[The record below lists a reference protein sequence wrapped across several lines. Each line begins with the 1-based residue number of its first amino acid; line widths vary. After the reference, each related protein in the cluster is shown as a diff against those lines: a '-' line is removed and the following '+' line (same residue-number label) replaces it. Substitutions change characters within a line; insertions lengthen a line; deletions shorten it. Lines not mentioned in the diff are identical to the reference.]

1 MFLVK
6 GNVGKSTETL
16 RKNLIRIL
24 SEESVLADA
33 TDLLAYRNDASW
45 FVGNPSIVVLP
56 RSTEEVQ
63 KCMRYAYENDIAIVP
78 RGSGTGLSGG
88 TVPAEGAIIIDLS
101 RMNKILEL
109 DKDNLTIKVQPGVIT
124 ADIHSAVE
132 KEGLFYPPDPASQGA
147 STIGGNIACRAGGPR
162 GVKYGTTKDYVLGLE
177 VVVPPGNVIRYGGK
191 VIKLSVGYEIGRL
204 LVGSEGTLGII
215 TEATLKLI
223 PRPMY
228 KKTMLISYSE
238 LAKATQTVSKLIASK
253 IIPTTLELMDNETVR
268 AIEQFK
274 KAGYPTDAD
283 GLLLIECDGYK
294 EKDVEEQIEIVIN
307 ACKTLGATDIKIAE
321 NDQQAAQIWAGRRSM
336 FAAYANAAPTVISE
350 DVTVPRTKVPD
361 IVKAIKEIS
370 AHYGIR
376 VGIGGHV
383 GDGNMH
389 PNYMV
394 DKRNKDEM
402 ERVEKACAE
411 VAKAAL
417 EMGGVVSGEH
427 GVGIA
432 KAQYAMWQL
441 GDLYVDYM
449 KALKK
454 VFDPK
459 NLMNPGKLWIESGGE
474 GK

>member
-1 MFLVK
+1 MK
-6 GNVGKSTETL
+6 GNMSKSTETL
-16 RKNLIRIL
+16 RKDFGKIL
-24 SEESVLADA
+24 PAESILAEA

-45 FVGNPSIVVLP
+45 FTGNPGIVVLP
-56 RSTEEVQ
+56 CSTEEVQ
-63 KCMRYAYENDIAIVP
+63 KCMKYAYEKEIAIVP

-109 DKDNLTIKVQPGVIT
+109 DKDNLTVRVQPGVIT
-124 ADIHSAVE
+124 AEINRVVE

-177 VVVPPGNVIRYGGK
+177 AVVPPGNVIRYGGK

-204 LVGSEGTLGII
+204 FVGSEGTLGII

-228 KKTMLISYSE
+228 KKTMLISYGE
-238 LAKATQTVSKLIASK
+238 LAKASETVSRLVADK
-253 IIPTTLELMDNETVR
+253 IIPTTLELMDNVTVR
-268 AIEQFK
+268 AIEEFK
-274 KAGYPTDAD
+274 KAGYPTEAD

-294 EKDVEEQIEIVIN
+294 EQDVEEQIEIVIN
-307 ACKTLGATDIKIAE
+307 ACKSLGATDIKIAE
-321 NDQQAAQIWAGRRSM
+321 NDEQAEQIWAGRRSM
-336 FAAYANAAPTVISE
+336 FAAYANSAPTVISE

-361 IVKAIKEIS
+361 IVRAIKEIS
-370 AHYGIR
+370 AKYGIR

-394 DKRNKDEM
+394 DKRNADEM

-411 VAKAAL
+411 VAKTAL
-417 EMGGVVSGEH
+417 AMGGVVSGEH
-427 GVGIA
+427 GVGLA
-432 KAQYAMWQL
+432 KARYAMWQL

-449 KALKK
+449 KAVKK

-459 NLMNPGKLWIESGGE
+459 NLLNPGKLWIENGGE
-474 GK
+474 EK